1 MKLMVS
7 SILHDTSVPCI
18 VCGTE
23 TLLNTGVSD
32 LHNCMCACCIQ
43 GLWIIVE
50 LTLALVLAQS
60 SWINYGVL
68 GQKPLYWTV
77 DIPLPTAFVTI
88 PGMLV

>member
-1 MKLMVS
+1 MIS
-7 SILHDTSVPCI
+7 C
-18 VCGTE
+18 CGKQT
-23 TLLNTGVSD
+23 TKQLITVKTVVHLSLLNTGVSD